1 MLILQ
6 FYNFLDESKFED
18 YALQEISAG
27 RDSHVVAIG
36 ADADVLKVML
46 AKQSEV
52 PYGRDGKT

>member
-6 FYNFLDESKFED
+6 FYNLLDESKFED

-27 RDSHVVAIG
+27 WNPHVVAIG
-36 ADADVLKVML
+36 ANADVLKVML